1 MKTSVK
7 SFVIGFVTT
16 ASVMMS
22 FDTAFAQETD
32 AREQDN
38 FSGTIITGVASIP
51 EYEGANHQSIIPL
64 VAGEL
69 RWENRYFAV
78 DGITARA
85 NVLNSR
91 NFEFGPVADITFGRS
106 KDVKSGSVRALGLV
120 DDAYQVGAF
129 AALKLPT
136 LLTEGDELRLSVQG
150 TRDVSGVHEGWLGE
164 VSLRYRLPVSSKFS
178 LSADASVRFADDKY
192 AKTYFSISTPGAEV
206 SGLDAF
212 EAEGG
217 VKDLGAS
224 LTATYALTD
233 RWAILAFG
241 GYRRLVGDFGNSPVV
256 SDAGDQNQLTAGIG
270 IGFNF

>member
-22 FDTAFAQETD
+22 FDAAFAQEPD
-32 AREQDN
+32 ARDQDS

-51 EYEGANHQSIIPL
+51 EFEGASNQSIIPL

-69 RWENRYFAV
+69 RWEDRYFAV
-78 DGITARA
+78 DGVSARA

-91 NFEFGPVADITFGRS
+91 NFEFGPVADISFGRG
-106 KDVKSGSVRALGLV
+106 KDVKSGAVRALGLI

-129 AALKLPT
+129 AAVKLPT
-136 LLTEGDELRLSVQG
+136 LLTEGDEVRLSIQG
-150 TRDVSGVHEGWLGE
+150 TRDVSDVHEGWLGE
-164 VSLRYRLPVSSKFS
+164 VSLRYRLPVSSKLS

-192 AKTYFSISTPGAEV
+192 AKTYFSVSTPDAAA
-206 SGLDAF
+206 SGLDTF

-233 RWAILAFG
+233 RWAISAFG
-241 GYRRLVGDFGNSPVV
+241 GYRRLVGDFGNSPIVK
-256 SDAGDQNQLTAGIG
+256 DAGDRNQLTAGIG